1 LGDYHKKESEEN
13 VIPHIDDHDKVTM
26 KKKSGGDSEFEYYRG
41 ENNVA
46 RASMPHIVGDNSD
59 SVEWLKKQMM
69 ITMDLNNV
77 DGEEY
82 TGSVNGSSSNYLS
95 IRNVVVIAM
104 ALVATTLML

>member
-1 LGDYHKKESEEN
+1 MGDYHKKESEEN
-13 VIPHIDDHDKVTM
+13 VIPHIDNHDKVTMM
-26 KKKSGGDSEFEYYRG
+26 KKKSGGDGEFKYYGG

-59 SVEWLKKQMM
+59 SVEWLKEQMM
-69 ITMDLNNV
+69 ITMDLNN

-104 ALVATTLML
+104 TLVATTLLL

>member
-1 LGDYHKKESEEN
+1 MGDYHKKESEEN
-13 VIPHIDDHDKVTM
+13 VIPHIDDHDKVTI
-26 KKKSGGDSEFEYYRG
+26 KKSGGDGEFEYGG

-46 RASMPHIVGDNSD
+46 RASMPHIVGSNSD
-59 SVEWLKKQMM
+59 SVEWLKAQMM
-69 ITMDLNNV
+69 ITMDLNN

-104 ALVATTLML
+104 TLVATTWML

>member
-1 LGDYHKKESEEN
+1 
-13 VIPHIDDHDKVTM
+13 M
-26 KKKSGGDSEFEYYRG
+26 KKKSGGDDGEFEYYGG

-59 SVEWLKKQMM
+59 SVEWLKEQMM
-69 ITMDLNNV
+69 ITMDLNN
-77 DGEEY
+77 DGKEY

-104 ALVATTLML
+104 TLVATTLLL

>member
-1 LGDYHKKESEEN
+1 MGDYHKKESEEN
-13 VIPHIDDHDKVTM
+13 VIPHIDDHDKVTI
-26 KKKSGGDSEFEYYRG
+26 KKKSGGDGEFFEYGG

-59 SVEWLKKQMM
+59 SVEWLKEQMM
-69 ITMDLNNV
+69 ITMDLNN

-82 TGSVNGSSSNYLS
+82 TESVNGSSSNYLS

-104 ALVATTLML
+104 TLVATTWML

>member
-13 VIPHIDDHDKVTM
+13 VIPHIDDHDKVTI
-26 KKKSGGDSEFEYYRG
+26 KKKSGGDGEFEYAG

-59 SVEWLKKQMM
+59 SVEWLKEQMM
-69 ITMDLNNV
+69 ITMDLNN

-82 TGSVNGSSSNYLS
+82 IESVNGSSSNYLS
-95 IRNVVVIAM
+95 IRNIVVIAM
-104 ALVATTLML
+104 TLVATTWML